1 MEKIVEKPFLGLRIV
16 DIQSSSLQN
25 EYKRLRYV
33 YLKEKKNICRYITF
47 CVLSEEIKIFKVHFK
62 TYLIQMKEA
71 GAQNGELEKN
81 LQNYL
86 NHSRPENSKKSRQK
100 NL

>member
-33 YLKEKKNICRYITF
+33 YLKERDIDVYTF
-47 CVLSEEIKIFKVHFK
+47 CCVKKSKYKKHQNIPDSEKGVL
-62 TYLIQMKEA
+62 
-71 GAQNGELEKN
+71 NGELEKN
-81 LQNYL
+81 
-86 NHSRPENSKKSRQK
+86 SKTNISGSA
-100 NL
+100 NN